1 MGNGSGQAQSSMEG
15 SGSSLHTGPLPQ
27 APELGKGGH
36 VHVLPVLPGLWIPRI
51 PRPPCL
57 RVKLQAALK
66 VIWDVVWG
74 ESCPHTALCPSPQ
87 DQTETQGLHRCGDWE
102 RHGLQDIKV
111 ISSPCPLL
119 SLYDGGLMGLLD
131 IGSPQAVLWSQVWSP
146 MPGTRERRGWLP
158 AGACKPVLGRTE

>member
-15 SGSSLHTGPLPQ
+15 SGSSMQTGPLPQ
-27 APELGKGGH
+27 ASELGKGGH

-66 VIWDVVWG
+66 VIWGMVWG
-74 ESCPHTALCPSPQ
+74 ESCPHIALCLSPQ

-102 RHGLQDIKV
+102 GHGLQDIKV
-111 ISSPCPLL
+111 ISSSCPLL
-119 SLYDGGLMGLLD
+119 SLYDGG
-131 IGSPQAVLWSQVWSP
+131 
-146 MPGTRERRGWLP
+146 
-158 AGACKPVLGRTE
+158 

>member
-1 MGNGSGQAQSSMEG
+1 MGNGSGQAQTSMEG
-15 SGSSLHTGPLPQ
+15 SRSSLHTGPLPQ

-131 IGSPQAVLWSQVWSP
+131 IGSPL
-146 MPGTRERRGWLP
+146 
-158 AGACKPVLGRTE
+158 LGPQFVI